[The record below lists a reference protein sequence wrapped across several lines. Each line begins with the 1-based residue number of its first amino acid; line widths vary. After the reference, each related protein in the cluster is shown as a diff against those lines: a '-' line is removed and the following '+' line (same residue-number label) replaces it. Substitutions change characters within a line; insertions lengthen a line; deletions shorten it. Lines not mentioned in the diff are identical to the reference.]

1 MSLPAAS
8 QLQAPAHW
16 RSVDLISDLHLQAQE
31 PETFEAWQT
40 YMDSTPA
47 DAVLILGDLFE
58 VWVGDDEVPSSP
70 FLQVCRD
77 VLRSASTRLHLGIMH
92 GNRDFLMGPA
102 FMASCGAQLLHDPTL
117 LRWGRHSWLLS
128 HGDALCID
136 DTDYQK
142 FRQQVRSPAWMTSF
156 LAQPLAE
163 RQAVARQLREESK
176 AHQSSGTGFADADT
190 ALSLSWLKSAAA
202 SHLIHGHTHRAA
214 DHVMTEVGQ
223 APCHRSVLSDWDLR
237 TQPPRA
243 QVLRLTADGRQ
254 QRLPLVA

>member
-1 MSLPAAS
+1 MSLPATS

-40 YMDSTPA
+40 YMDTTPA

-58 VWVGDDEVPSSP
+58 AWVGDDEVPTSP

-77 VLRSASTRLHLGIMH
+77 ALLSASTRLHLGIMH

-102 FMASCGAQLLHDPTL
+102 FMASCGAQLLHDPTV
-117 LRWGRHSWLLS
+117 LRWGSHSWLLS

-136 DTDYQK
+136 DTAYQK
-142 FRQQVRSPAWMTSF
+142 FRQQVRSPTWMASF

-163 RQAVARQLREESK
+163 RQAAARQMRSESQT
-176 AHQSSGTGFADADT
+176 HQSSSMGHADADT

-202 SHLIHGHTHRAA
+202 CHLIHGHTHQAA
-214 DHVMTEVGQ
+214 DHVMTEDGQ
-223 APCHRSVLSDWDLR
+223 GSSTRSVLSDWDLR

-254 QRLPLVA
+254 QRLPFAA